1 MTYEA
6 NLCQMLLTELKNC
19 AYVSCVQ
26 IIFISFAS
34 DART

>member
-6 NLCQMLLTELKNC
+6 NLSQMLLTELKNC
-19 AYVSCVQ
+19 ACISCVQ